1 MDGQEVVVGSVEE
14 AVAEIGRLQEAL
26 NFERMKNQ
34 VLIEQLISLEDQIA
48 AGDAERFAD
57 VIPEEDKE
65 YWAGQLVSN
74 RESAIGALERIRN
87 RMAQLSVPPSANPAP
102 AVPSAAPAAPAA
114 PAAAPAASVA
124 APAAP
129 AAAPA
134 APPKP
139 LHNRS
144 AKAAVAEPGA
154 ERGGPDAARC
164 SRIANRSRELVRS
177 HGISFDAAWR
187 RAEAELGE

>member
-34 VLIEQLISLEDQIA
+34 VLVEQLISLEDQIA
-48 AGDAERFAD
+48 AGDAEKFAD

-65 YWAGQLVSN
+65 YWAGQLVTN

-87 RMAQLSVPPSANPAP
+87 RMAQLSVPPSAEPAP
-102 AVPSAAPAAPAA
+102 AVPAVAPAAPAAAPAA
-114 PAAAPAASVA
+114 PAAAPA
-124 APAAP
+124 P
-129 AAAPA
+129 
-134 APPKP
+134 PPKP

>member
-1 MDGQEVVVGSVEE
+1 MDGQEVVVGSAEE
-14 AVAEIGRLQEAL
+14 AAAEIGRLQEAL

-34 VLIEQLISLEDQIA
+34 VLVEQLISLEDQIA

-87 RMAQLSVPPSANPAP
+87 RMAQVAVPPAADPAP
-102 AVPSAAPAAPAA
+102 AVPAVAPAA
-114 PAAAPAASVA
+114 PAAAPAAPA
-124 APAAP
+124 AGPAAP

>member
-1 MDGQEVVVGSVEE
+1 MKGVSFDDLRFGGFVMDGQEVVVGSAEE
-14 AVAEIGRLQEAL
+14 AAAEIGRLQEAL

-34 VLIEQLISLEDQIA
+34 VLVEQLISLEDQIA
-48 AGDAERFAD
+48 AGDVEKFAD

-65 YWAGQLVSN
+65 YWAGQLVTN

-87 RMAQLSVPPSANPAP
+87 RMAQVAVPPAAEPAP
-102 AVPSAAPAAPAA
+102 AVPAAAPAA
-114 PAAAPAASVA
+114 PAAAPAS
-124 APAAP
+124 
-129 AAAPA
+129 
-134 APPKP
+134 PPRP

>member
-1 MDGQEVVVGSVEE
+1 MDGQEVVVGSAEE
-14 AVAEIGRLQEAL
+14 AAAEIGRLQEAL

-102 AVPSAAPAAPAA
+102 AVPAAAPAAPAA
-114 PAAAPAASVA
+114 PAAAPAA
-124 APAAP
+124 P

-134 APPKP
+134 APPRP
-139 LHNRS
+139 LHNRA

>member
-1 MDGQEVVVGSVEE
+1 MDGQEVFVGSAEE
-14 AVAEIGRLQEAL
+14 AAAEIGRLQEAL

-87 RMAQLSVPPSANPAP
+87 RMAQVAVPPAADSAP
-102 AVPSAAPAAPAA
+102 AVP
-114 PAAAPAASVA
+114 AAAPS
-124 APAAP
+124 P
-129 AAAPA
+129 
-134 APPKP
+134 PPKP

-144 AKAAVAEPGA
+144 AKAAVAGPGA
-154 ERGGPDAARC
+154 ERGGTDAARC

>member
-1 MDGQEVVVGSVEE
+1 MEGQEVFVGSAEE
-14 AVAEIGRLQEAL
+14 AAAEIGRLQEAL

-48 AGDAERFAD
+48 AGDAEKFAD

-102 AVPSAAPAAPAA
+102 AVPAAAPAA
-114 PAAAPAASVA
+114 PAAAPAV
-124 APAAP
+124 P

-144 AKAAVAEPGA
+144 AKAAVAGPGA

>member
-1 MDGQEVVVGSVEE
+1 MDGQEVVVGSAEE
-14 AVAEIGRLQEAL
+14 AAAEIGRLQEAL

-34 VLIEQLISLEDQIA
+34 VLVEQLISLEDQIA

-65 YWAGQLVSN
+65 YWAGQLVTN

-87 RMAQLSVPPSANPAP
+87 RMAQLSVPPSAEPAP
-102 AVPSAAPAAPAA
+102 AVP
-114 PAAAPAASVA
+114 AAASA